1 MGILKLIKDIYNIEN
16 CDNCSFVDLCKHNTD
31 LRDRP
36 LPPLSKRGEQ
46 RVCFEC
52 AHPYWNIDRVKK
64 IRTCMTPDCGVVR
77 SLNSDSAQIVH
88 QR

>member
-1 MGILKLIKDIYNIEN
+1 MGILKLIKDVMDIEN
-16 CDNCSFVDLCKHNTD
+16 CNSCNFVDVCANNTD

-36 LPPLSKRGEQ
+36 LPPLSKRGER

-52 AHPYWNIDRVKK
+52 AHPYWK
-64 IRTCMTPDCGVVR
+64 INHAEGKRTCMTPDCGLIK
-77 SLNSDSAQIVH
+77 SLNNESVKKKH